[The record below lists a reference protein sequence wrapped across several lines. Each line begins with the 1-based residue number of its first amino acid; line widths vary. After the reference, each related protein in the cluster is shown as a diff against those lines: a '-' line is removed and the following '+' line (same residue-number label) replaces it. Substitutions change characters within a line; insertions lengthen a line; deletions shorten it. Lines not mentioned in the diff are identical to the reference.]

1 MTTSSIP
8 TTTFDTAALSR
19 GIEGRDAAALTEL
32 YGPDA
37 TIEIADAVHGPSAPL
52 RLDGRDAI
60 AAHLADVY
68 ARDMEHRVELVTASA
83 DTLGY
88 TVRCAYPDGTI
99 VRCVSVAELR
109 DGRIVREIGAQAWD
123 A

>member
-1 MTTSSIP
+1 MTSTSDQ
-8 TTTFDTAALSR
+8 TTFDTDALRR
-19 GIEGRDAAALTEL
+19 GIEARDADALASL
-32 YGPDA
+32 YAPGA
-37 TIEIADAVHGPSAPL
+37 TIEIADAAHGPSTPL
-52 RLDGRDAI
+52 RLDGHEAI

-68 ARDMEHRVELVTASA
+68 ARDMQHRVELVAA
-83 DTLGY
+83 GGNAVGY

-123 A
+123 Q